1 MFYEGG
7 VVLCSAMCECRQ
19 RVGLGQ
25 TRGGVLDERPGVS
38 SKDVQ
43 GGLRQM
49 YSGSGGAEYTAE
61 VCTRGRGQQR
71 REWCLGPGG
80 REGEFVCK
88 ARSNGLA
95 RRQQGRT
102 VEQLAECTCDG
113 WFWCRR
119 CGERAGGR
127 SSWQAVRGLARRRT
141 GGACLG
147 PSPREVVGYGYGA
160 HRGRLGKDAG
170 SALGTGG
177 RS

>member
-61 VCTRGRGQQR
+61 VCTRGRGGR
-71 REWCLGPGG
+71 ANLYVRLGAMVLRAGSKGAPSSSSRNAPAMVGSG
-80 REGEFVCK
+80 VG
-88 ARSNGLA
+88 AAASG
-95 RRQQGRT
+95 
-102 VEQLAECTCDG
+102 
-113 WFWCRR
+113 
-119 CGERAGGR
+119 RAGG
-127 SSWQAVRGLARRRT
+127 L
-141 GGACLG
+141 
-147 PSPREVVGYGYGA
+147 
-160 HRGRLGKDAG
+160 RGR
-170 SALGTGG
+170 
-177 RS
+177 RSEV